1 MQQACI
7 FILYGHVS
15 GIQITRP
22 CICRIIVRARPIVF
36 VRQQHAV
43 TAPKCTQHFI
53 DLVTVSIHDHHLSGR
68 RQEPFCIIFH
78 TVTIKREGFIA
89 TAASAAGAP
98 STPFEFVPFRASR
111 IQACIFF
118 PGETGVHFAQHL
130 CRKARQS
137 FYQDR
142 PNRSWKTS
150 QLHNTLVPQ

>member
-78 TVTIKREGFIA
+78 TVTIKREGFIGYG
-89 TAASAAGAP
+89 SFRSAP

-111 IQACIFF
+111 IRRVSSFPVKQVYILPSIFAES
-118 PGETGVHFAQHL
+118 PSIVL
-130 CRKARQS
+130 P
-137 FYQDR
+137 R
-142 PNRSWKTS
+142 P
-150 QLHNTLVPQ
+150 PQ